1 MKNKK
6 ALPAS
11 YVVCM
16 YVRLSIEDSD
26 TGPGKKES
34 NSITAQRQLIQ
45 DFIKSHTEFSACK
58 VIERCD
64 DGFSGTHFD
73 TRPECTEMIEMAKR
87 GEINCI
93 IVKDF
98 SRFGRNYVELGDY
111 LEQLFPFLGVRF
123 ISVNDG
129 YDSDDLKDGETAGL
143 SVAFQNLIYDYYSKE
158 LSAKVKASCRQ
169 RAEHGMFN
177 ASYAPFGYRK
187 MAGNKRK
194 LEINPDEAPVVKEIF
209 DMKLGGMK
217 LADIARNLNDR
228 HVPCPIIRLMERSN
242 LSEWI
247 GVRDGFVW
255 TASGINHILR
265 NEEYTGMLV
274 AQKSTVIEPGGKTK
288 RCAKEDWIK
297 VADTHEAIVSRDVFD
312 QVQKSLNNV
321 KHKPSKRRN
330 IFRCG
335 YCGRILSDQSRMV
348 GSMRCYRGKVSNDV
362 ACLNVILNNRK
373 AKDCVLKMVQQK
385 IRVYMDAEERR
396 KAGREE
402 LDPDDMIASLQS
414 AIESEKRAWM
424 KMYDEYSDGK
434 LGREEFILHKGKYD
448 EAIEQLKAKLEEME
462 KQKREANRAERIG
475 DVDFEPVLEAKE
487 LTQEIMDTFIDHVDV
502 FENERI
508 DIHWRFDNE

>member
-1 MKNKK
+1 MENKK

-26 TGPGKKES
+26 TGPGKAES

-45 DFIKSHTEFSACK
+45 DFMKNHTEFRACK

-123 ISVNDG
+123 ISINDG
-129 YDSDDLKDGETAGL
+129 YDSSNLKDGETAGL

-169 RAEHGMFN
+169 RAEHGLFN
-177 ASYAPFGYRK
+177 ASYAPYGYHK
-187 MAGNKRK
+187 MEDNKRK
-194 LEINPDEAPVVKEIF
+194 LEIDPEEAPAVKEIF

-228 HVPCPIIRLMERSN
+228 HVPCPVVRLMERSN
-242 LSEWI
+242 LEGWI
-247 GVRDGFVW
+247 GISDGFVW
-255 TASGINHILR
+255 TASGINHVLT
-265 NEEYTGMLV
+265 NEVYTGMLV
-274 AQKSTVIEPGGKTK
+274 AHKSTVTEPGGKTR
-288 RCAKEDWIK
+288 RCSKEEWIK
-297 VADTHEAIVSRDVFD
+297 VADTHEAIVSRDIFE
-312 QVQKSLNNV
+312 QVQGMINNV
-321 KHKPSKRRN
+321 KHKPSQRRN

-348 GSMRCYRGKVSNDV
+348 GSMKCYRGKVSNDG

-373 AKDCVLKMVQQK
+373 AKDCVLKTVQQK
-385 IRVYMDAEERR
+385 IRAYMDAEERR
-396 KAGREE
+396 KAGKAEIN
-402 LDPDDMIASLQS
+402 PDEMITSIRN

-424 KMYDEYSDGK
+424 KMYDDYSDGK
-434 LGREEFILHKGKYD
+434 LGREEFLQYKNKYD
-448 EAIEQLKAKLEEME
+448 GTTSQLKAKLEEAE
-462 KQKREANRAERIG
+462 KQKKETDTAGNFSG
-475 DVDFEPVLEAKE
+475 TDFEPVLTATE
-487 LTQEIMDTFIDHVDV
+487 LTQEIMDTFIDYVDV
-502 FENERI
+502 FENEKI
-508 DIHWRFDNE
+508 DIHWRFETE